1 MPNLQP
7 TTRRGLESVPA
18 NQEIVQTQPRKITES
33 SNSTEN
39 PAPVIKDVYYSTND
53 AEILQSRA
61 MLPRYQIDS
70 YDRDYSNPYKSDKE
84 LDLNFCSSMVHQ
96 QGERF
101 WGSKEEEERTA
112 FRDYLS
118 LSLSPPL
125 RKKDVICSHKDHSPF
140 M

>member
-7 TTRRGLESVPA
+7 TTRRGLESVE
-18 NQEIVQTQPRKITES
+18 EIVQTLPSKITEDGH
-33 SNSTEN
+33 TAEK
-39 PAPVIKDVYYSTND
+39 PATTVIKDEHHSTND
-53 AEILQSRA
+53 GEVLQSRT

-70 YDRDYSNPYKSDKE
+70 YDREYNNNPSKE
-84 LDLNFCSSMVHQ
+84 LNLHFCSSMVHQ

-101 WGSKEEEERTA
+101 WGDKDEEERTA

-125 RKKDVICSHKDHSPF
+125 RKKDIICSYKEHSPF